1 MRHIIAP
8 NMHPQDIPA
17 YRASEA
23 AKILALPAA
32 TVRAWCFGHDY
43 KHKADGSVKVFKPVI
58 EPADAGQRLL
68 SFVNLCELHLLAVIR
83 RHHKVSLP
91 KVRTALDYLSEE
103 LDVAHALASKRF
115 MTNGVSLFVEHA
127 GQLLDVSQRGQQ
139 AMRADF
145 ERALSRIEFDHRTDA
160 PVLLYPYTRPATGG
174 ADAPRAVLVDPTRSF
189 GRPVLA
195 KGLVRTEVIGQRF
208 TAGDSIAEMA
218 DDYGVSV
225 QDIEEALRFEQRH
238 VA

>member
-1 MRHIIAP
+1 
-8 NMHPQDIPA
+8 MHPQDAPA

-23 AKILALPAA
+23 AQILALPAG

-43 KHKADGSVKVFKPVI
+43 RHKTDGSPKRFRPVI
-58 EPADAGQRLL
+58 EPADPQQRLL

-83 RHHKVSLP
+83 RHHKVTLP
-91 KVRTALDYLSEE
+91 KVRAALDYLSDE
-103 LDVAHALASKRF
+103 LGVEHALASRRF

-145 ERALSRIEFDHRTDA
+145 ERALSRIEFDQRTDA
-160 PVLLYPYTRPATGG
+160 PVLLYPYTRPVADG
-174 ADAPRAVLVDPTRSF
+174 AEAPRTVLVDPARSF

-195 KGLVRTEVIGQRF
+195 KALVRTEVIGQRF
-208 TAGDSIAEMA
+208 AAGDGIAEMA
-218 DDYGVSV
+218 GDYGVSV
-225 QDIEEALRFEQRH
+225 QDIEEALRFERRH
-238 VA
+238 AA